1 MLRNLIVLPDG
12 TEIFSGVVGT
22 NAIKSVSITTAV
34 NEQTEL
40 TIGSVCSSMVDAT
53 IITPYGGLGIDAGTE
68 ITLYK
73 VDDTGARHLAGLYT
87 LEKPTRPTANTY
99 KITAYDRISWLDRD
113 LTQWLAGLDGW
124 PYTLL
129 EFSRMVCE
137 VCGLTLINDTVPN
150 AEYQISQFSADG
162 ITGRKLMQWCGE
174 VCARFLRATP
184 TGDVE
189 FAWYQDRA
197 LVQIAPTQ
205 SAAAQP
211 KTSSII
217 TDDGNGNVSISS
229 AQINVTDDGGGNVVV
244 SSAILDVTDDG
255 LGNVTVVVTA
265 DAKKVAYFGGSL
277 SYEDY
282 RVAPIEK
289 VQIRMT
295 DNDVGVVFPDA
306 EGEANTYIIS
316 GNYLMATASTDAL
329 LPVAQEIYEQIKD
342 VTYTPCRVS
351 VPANLEIVAG
361 DIITITD
368 INGITIHTYVM
379 QKSQKG
385 QRDTLECTGS
395 HRRDTST
402 VRNNETYKA
411 ISGRVL
417 EIVKQ
422 VEGLS
427 IKNADTEGRMSQLE
441 MTVDGVNTRVS
452 SQVEEMGRLR
462 DDLTMIQ
469 QNADSISIRIQNII
483 DDGVT
488 KVVTGKG
495 SEFGDDGMH
504 ISAPD
509 SEMSNVLDET
519 GMMVSN
525 SEEMVLQANKDGVN
539 ALNVTIRQYLIIPGS
554 RFERYV
560 DGAGEEYTA
569 SYPL

>member
-12 TEIFSGVVGT
+12 TEVFSGVVGT
-22 NAIKSVSITTAV
+22 NAIKSVSITSAV

-40 TIGSVCSSMVDAT
+40 TLGSVCSAMVDAT

-73 VDDTGARHLAGLYT
+73 VEDSGARHLAGLYT

-99 KITAYDRISWLDRD
+99 KITAYDRVSWLDRD

-137 VCGLTLINDTVPN
+137 ACGLALINESIPN
-150 AEYQISQFSADG
+150 GDYQIPQFSADG

-174 VCARFLRATP
+174 ICARFLRATP
-184 TGDVE
+184 DGDVE
-189 FAWYQDRA
+189 FAWYRENTS
-197 LVQIAPTQ
+197 VQIAPTR
-205 SAAAQP
+205 SG
-211 KTSSII
+211 KTQARTSDVI
-217 TDDGNGNVSISS
+217 TDDGAGNVVIASNKI
-229 AQINVTDDGGGNVVV
+229 IVTDDGLGNVVV
-244 SSAILDVTDDG
+244 SSAILDITDDG
-255 LGNVTVVVTA
+255 AGNVTVRVNA
-265 DAKKVAYFGGSL
+265 EEQQIAYYSGSL
-277 SYEDY
+277 TYEDY
-282 RVAPIEK
+282 QVYPIEK

-295 DNDVGVVFPDA
+295 DNDVGVVYPDA
-306 EGEANTYIIS
+306 EGELNTYIIS
-316 GNYLMATASTDAL
+316 GNYLLTTASTDTL
-329 LPVAQEIYEQIKD
+329 LPVAQEIHEQIKN
-342 VTYTPCRVS
+342 VAYTPCRVS
-351 VPANLEIVAG
+351 VPANLEINAG
-361 DIITITD
+361 DIVTITD
-368 INGITIHTYVM
+368 INGISIQTYVM

-385 QRDTLECTGS
+385 QRDTIECTGS
-395 HRRDTST
+395 YRRDSST

-411 ISGRVL
+411 LSGRVL

-427 IKNADTEGRMSQLE
+427 IKNADTEGRMTQLE
-441 MTVDGVNTRVS
+441 MTIDGFNTRVS
-452 SQVEEMGRLR
+452 SQAEELGNIRE
-462 DDLTMIQ
+462 DLTLIQ
-469 QNADSISIRIQNII
+469 QNADSVSIQIQNII
-483 DDGVT
+483 DDGVS

-495 SEFGDDGMH
+495 YEFGDDGMH

-539 ALNVTIRQYLIIPGS
+539 ALNITVRKYLIVPGA
-554 RFERYV
+554 RF
-560 DGAGEEYTA
+560 EEYTDEA
-569 SYPL
+569 GEKYTACFAL